1 MREIE
6 LYVHIPFCVRKCNYC
21 DFLSAPCDD
30 ISKERYVNAL
40 CKEILAS
47 GSLLQEYEVSS
58 IFFGGGTPSLLSQE
72 QISSVMRAIK
82 EVAKLKGDCEITI
95 ECNPGTITKDLLAT
109 YQNLGI
115 NRLSFG
121 LQSTDNEELSALGRI
136 HTYEVFVENYQLARN
151 LGFTNINVDLM
162 SALPKQTLA
171 SYEASLKKVIAL
183 QPEHIS
189 AYSLIIEEG
198 TKFWNLYG
206 ENGSKVEELPS
217 VELDRSMYERS
228 KQILEEA
235 GYYRYEISNYA
246 KTSYECRHNI
256 GYWKRTQY
264 LGFGLGAASYYQNQR
279 FTNISRLN
287 DYIDTIIK
295 NQSCRCEIQTLSKKE
310 EMEEFMFL
318 GLRLCEGIKK
328 QEFYQ
333 EFQKDIHE
341 VYGEVIKKLHQ
352 EKLIIEDEDQIKLTD
367 YGVDVS
373 NAVLAEFLI

>member
-95 ECNPGTITKDLLAT
+95 ECNPGTITKDLLTT